1 MGSGPAGITVADD
14 VVNHSGG
21 QTFTFRNVV
30 GSEVSFRDFNQ
41 FRLFDDSTK
50 TLIATAAVPA
60 SVLSGLGS
68 STGTGSS
75 GTGTTGSTGTGTTG
89 STGTGTGKGS
99 SGPKST
105 GVGNGN
111 YPTSRPTG
119 IDSSAFTANPSDL
132 VGLLMMLLA
141 L

>member
-14 VVNHSGG
+14 VVNPSGG

-68 STGTGSS
+68 SVGTGPSGS
-75 GTGTTGSTGTGTTG
+75 IGTGTTGSIG
-89 STGTGTGKGS
+89 TGTGTGS
-99 SGPKST
+99 TGPKST

-119 IDSSAFTANPSDL
+119 TDSSAFTANPSDL
-132 VGLLMMLLA
+132 VGLLMMILA

>member
-1 MGSGPAGITVADD
+1 MGSGPAGITVSDD
-14 VVNHSGG
+14 AVTSAAS

-50 TLIATAAVPA
+50 TVIATAEVPA
-60 SVLSGLGS
+60 NVLSGTA
-68 STGTGSS
+68 STNGT
-75 GTGTTGSTGTGTTG
+75 STATET
-89 STGTGTGKGS
+89 KIA
-99 SGPKST
+99 GPKST
-105 GVGNGN
+105 VVGNGN
-111 YPTSRPTG
+111 YPTSRPSGT
-119 IDSSAFTANPSDL
+119 DSSALMGNPSDL